1 MLILFIR
8 TIILYIV
15 VVASLRLMGKRQLGQ
30 LQPSEVVIAM
40 MISELATIPMENV
53 DTPLIFGIIPTV
65 TLIALEAAFSFMTLR
80 CKKIRY
86 IFSGSPTLLIE
97 KGKVIEKEMEKMRF
111 NIDDLLEE
119 LRGAGYA
126 DIADVEYAIMETNGL
141 LSVIPKAS
149 KRPITPYDLN
159 INVEYDGLPMI
170 LISDGEINRYAL
182 KKSGVTEETLVSRL
196 KNEFKIKKISEV
208 FIASIDA
215 QGNLF
220 IQKKLKQEKK

>member
-40 MISELATIPMENV
+40 MISEVATIPMENV
-53 DTPLIFGIIPTV
+53 DVPLLYGVIPTV
-65 TLIALEAAFSFMTLR
+65 TLIVTEAVFSFLTLR
-80 CKKIRY
+80 SKKIRY
-86 IFSGSPTLLIE
+86 LFSGSPTLLIE
-97 KGKVIEKEMEKMRF
+97 KGKILEKEMEKMRF

-126 DIADVEYAIMETNGL
+126 NISDVEYAIIETNGL

-149 KRPITPYDLN
+149 KRPLTPSDLN
-159 INVEYDGLPMI
+159 INAEYEGLPLT
-170 LISDGEINRYAL
+170 LISDGEINYYAL
-182 KKSGVTEETLVSRL
+182 KRSGLSEKWLTDKL
-196 KNEFKIKKISEV
+196 KHDFNIKDVKKV
-208 FIASIDA
+208 FIASVDA
-215 QGNLF
+215 QRELF
-220 IQKKLKQEKK
+220 VQKKQESK